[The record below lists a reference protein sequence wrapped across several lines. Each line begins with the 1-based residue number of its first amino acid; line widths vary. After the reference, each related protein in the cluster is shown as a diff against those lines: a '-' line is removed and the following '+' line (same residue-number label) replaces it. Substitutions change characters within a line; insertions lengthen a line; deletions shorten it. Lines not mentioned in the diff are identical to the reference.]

1 MEVIRIAVCD
11 DEVIFS
17 EKLEKIISAYCVEKQ
32 ISYELDVYASGK
44 EFLMDNMKMMGY
56 QIVFLDINMEEIDG
70 LETAREL
77 RKLCKETFVIFV
89 TAFINY
95 TLEGYKVDAIR
106 YLLKTD
112 VNFKQSV
119 FESLDAVFEKMA
131 YTPSI
136 KKFSFREGTKN
147 IALEKI
153 IYIESN
159 LHKLT
164 FHIYEKDIIQYTMYE
179 TLNKISEMLS
189 EDFVRIHQSYLVNLR
204 FVKNITGN
212 QLLLSNGES
221 LLIARSK
228 LKETRSRVAIH
239 KGEI

>member
-136 KKFSFREGTKN
+136 KKISFREGNKN

-228 LKETRSRVAIH
+228 LKETRSRVAIY